1 MSEILLPLPYLT
13 QDGMTALHFAA
24 MNDDLEIARKLVD
37 VDNSLCMKQ
46 DNVSTQQQQ
55 QQQQ

>member
-1 MSEILLPLPYLT
+1 MSACDLVVSAHRT

-37 VDNSLCMKQ
+37 IDKSLCMKQ
-46 DNVSTQQQQ
+46 DNVSQQ
-55 QQQQ
+55 